1 MGALWEPL
9 SSLSSTRSGAAAA
22 GGGGPGSAGPMGAVQ
37 YAGTRHH
44 DAVDFVDGDRIDRP
58 VVELRHLRRHA
69 PGDRRR
75 PGTCGSRS
83 KAAAQIK
90 AFEDTWRWDET
101 AARAYADVVEAGGR
115 VSQAMQAFRTFL
127 GETDML
133 AYLAMM
139 APRLMKLRRVRLP
152 FVSVMVDIVFP
163 FRKMSTKTGQ
173 PPSRRGE
180 TA

>member
-1 MGALWEPL
+1 MAFSVE
-9 SSLSSTRSGAAAA
+9 TTQDRVERRAMSG
-22 GGGGPGSAGPMGAVQ
+22 PFIRP
-37 YAGTRHH
+37 TLNH

-101 AARAYADVVEAGGR
+101 AARANADAVVAGGR
-115 VSQAMQAFRTFL
+115 VSQAFRTFL

-133 AYLAMM
+133 AYLARM
-139 APRLMKLRRVRLP
+139 APRLMKIRRVRL
-152 FVSVMVDIVFP
+152 SVMVNIVFP
-163 FRKMSTKTGQ
+163 FRNMSTKSDQ
-173 PPSRRGE
+173 AQSEADDSFRRGRGD
-180 TA
+180 AACGCPRGG